1 MKIKEQIQITN
12 LELGNGFTIE
22 NRLEDGYINVTS
34 LCKDGKKQFKHWNS
48 TEKTRT
54 FLQVLSTSVKI
65 HTVELIKMNTG
76 GNGERHTWGSPA
88 SSN

>member
-1 MKIKEQIQITN
+1 MDEFIRK
-12 LELGNGFTIE
+12 
-22 NRLEDGYINVTS
+22 EDGYINVTN
-34 LCKDGKKQFKHWNS
+34 LCKAGGKQFKSWNRLD
-48 TEKTRT
+48 KTQA
-54 FLQVLSTSVKI
+54 FLQVLSSTVKI